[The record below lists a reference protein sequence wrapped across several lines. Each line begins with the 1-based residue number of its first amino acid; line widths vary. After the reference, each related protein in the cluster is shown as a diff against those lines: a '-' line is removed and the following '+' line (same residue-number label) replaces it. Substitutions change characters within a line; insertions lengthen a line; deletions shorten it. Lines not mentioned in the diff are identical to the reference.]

1 MARFAAAYS
10 DTTVED
16 LAHAPGV
23 ISDPE
28 NPREVGFFDTAPYKE
43 GPGFGGAWN
52 NYPYF
57 ESGTVIVTS
66 MQEGLFVLKKRVR
79 PVS

>member
-1 MARFAAAYS
+1 YRYGLHVL
-10 DTTVED
+10 D
-16 LAHAPGV
+16 

-28 NPREVGFFDTAPYKE
+28 NPREVAAFDTAPYKE
-43 GPGFGGAWN
+43 GPGFGGAWS

-66 MQEGLFVLKKRVR
+66 MQEGLFVLKKRPR